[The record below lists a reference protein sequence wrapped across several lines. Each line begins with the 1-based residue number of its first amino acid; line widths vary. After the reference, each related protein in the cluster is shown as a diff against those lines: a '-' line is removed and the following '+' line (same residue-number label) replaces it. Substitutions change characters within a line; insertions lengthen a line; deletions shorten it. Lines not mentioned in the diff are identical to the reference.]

1 METPSATCPLEP
13 PTCDDRL
20 IWDTWLSACSL
31 PTLTVADEIGVFP
44 LLVCSPATAAEV
56 AARLSLGPRAAE
68 ALLAVLASLGFL
80 RQHLGRYHLTDA
92 SRNFLL
98 PESPYYWGHLLRR
111 FRDAPI
117 THEAVREA
125 LQRDVLIGKERITK
139 SWESGELEDER
150 ARAITG
156 CMHSHS
162 LSAAIG
168 VARRGDFAG
177 VKRLLDV
184 GGGSGC
190 FCIALALRFPEM
202 RFTILELPAVC
213 RAAQAYIAEHDLQD
227 RIETV
232 AVNMFRDPWPTGH
245 DAVFFSNIFHDWDRE
260 RCLYLT
266 RRSFEALPSGGRI
279 YLHEMLLADTKD
291 GPATAAAF
299 SMLMLLRTEGKQFT
313 ARELDD
319 LLQECGFREVAV
331 APTYG
336 YYSLVSARKP

>member
-1 METPSATCPLEP
+1 MKRQTEIRPLEP

-20 IWDTWLSACSL
+20 IWDTWSSACYF
-31 PTLTVADEIGVFP
+31 PTLTVADEIGLFS
-44 LLVCSPATAAEV
+44 LLGSAPATTAEV
-56 AARLSLGPRAAE
+56 ATRLSLGPRATE

-80 RQHLGRYHLTDA
+80 RQHQGWFYLTDA

-117 THEAVREA
+117 THEALREA
-125 LQRDVLIGKERITK
+125 LQRDVLLGQERITK
-139 SWESGELEDER
+139 SWESGELDDEQ
-150 ARAITG
+150 ARAIMG

-162 LSAAIG
+162 LSAALG
-168 VARRGDFAG
+168 VARHGDFAG

-202 RFTILELPAVC
+202 RFTVLKLPAVC
-213 RAAQAYIAEHDLQD
+213 RAAQATIAEYDLQD
-227 RIETV
+227 RIETI
-232 AVNMFRDPWPTGH
+232 AVNMFRDAWPAGH
-245 DAVFFSNIFHDWDRE
+245 DAVFFSNIFHDWDGE
-260 RCLYLT
+260 RCLDLA
-266 RRSFEALPSGGRI
+266 RRGFEALPSGGRI

-291 GPATAAAF
+291 GPLPAAAF
-299 SMLMLLRTEGKQFT
+299 SMLMLLRTEGKQF
-313 ARELDD
+313 AAQELDD
-319 LLQECGFREVAV
+319 LLQEGGFRDVVAT
-331 APTYG
+331 PTYG